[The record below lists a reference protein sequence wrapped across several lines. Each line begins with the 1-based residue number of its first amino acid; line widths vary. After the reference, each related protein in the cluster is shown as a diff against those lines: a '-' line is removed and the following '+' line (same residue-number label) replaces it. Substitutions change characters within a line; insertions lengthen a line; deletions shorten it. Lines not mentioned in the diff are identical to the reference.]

1 MPSQLLSRPA
11 RVRVVAPTCL
21 LAAALL
27 LAGCVRY
34 PPQQVYGYAPQTM
47 VSIKDGW
54 EPEVKP
60 APPARKRMRAQTAR
74 AEPRPPPEPPRAPA
88 RPEAPSRPEGSEL
101 DCGSDAA
108 CLSQLKALIEDPQR
122 GWIGNLV
129 PATEYA
135 RGVRLF
141 AYRALRAQLNCNEL
155 ILALAE
161 IEAARKPLAR
171 PVPGVTP
178 AQAARAR
185 MLSDEVE
192 AELRTERATR
202 CNA

>member
-34 PPQQVYGYAPQTM
+34 PPQQVYGYAPETM

-54 EPEVKP
+54 EPEVKR
-60 APPARKRMRAQTAR
+60 APPARKQVKTAR
-74 AEPRPPPEPPRAPA
+74 AEPRPAPEPPRAPA
-88 RPEAPSRPEGSEL
+88 RPEAPSRPEGSQL

-129 PATEYA
+129 PTTEYA

-141 AYRALRAQLNCNEL
+141 AYRALRAQLTCNEL

-192 AELRTERATR
+192 AELRVERAAR